1 MTAERLS
8 NEITVRHALRTSYT
22 RMVKTY
28 LRETPSSLS
37 VRQER

>member
-1 MTAERLS
+1 MTAMRVS

-28 LRETPSSLS
+28 LRETSSSLS